1 MSSSDIQH
9 NYGYLLGTINLVR
22 RETKSGADAHAIV
35 EAIAEIV
42 FRDPIDEMLK
52 EFNLK

>member
-1 MSSSDIQH
+1 MSSSDI
-9 NYGYLLGTINLVR
+9 NRRYGYLLGTINLVR
-22 RETKSGADAHAIV
+22 RETKSGANPHAIV

-42 FRDPIDEMLK
+42 FREPIDEMLM